1 MLYSFEERTPSLVG
15 NHYFIAESADIIGSV
30 IIHNN
35 VIILSNAVIRADND
49 TIEIGE
55 NTNIQDGAVIHTDPG
70 HPVTIGKNVTM
81 GHNAMFHGRSIG
93 ENSVIAIGAV
103 VLSNAVIGK
112 NCMIGANALV
122 LENQIIPDASL
133 VIGTGKI
140 KATLSEQQIKAM
152 QQYSQHYLE
161 KIHRFKQGL
170 KVFDPTKESD
180 HNN

>member
-1 MLYSFEERTPSLVG
+1 MLYSFEERTPTLLG
-15 NHYFIAESADIIGSV
+15 DNYFIAHSADIIGSV

-35 VIILSNAVIRADND
+35 VIILSNVVIRADND

-70 HPVTIGKNVTM
+70 HPVRIGKNVTI

-93 ENSVIAIGAV
+93 ESSVIAIGAV

-112 NCMIGANALV
+112 NCMIAANALV
-122 LENQIIPDASL
+122 LENQTIPDASL

-140 KATLSEQQIKAM
+140 KATLLEQQIEAM
-152 QQYSQHYLE
+152 KKYSQHYLE
-161 KIHRFKQGL
+161 KIQRFKHGL
-170 KVFDPTKESD
+170 KVFDPTI
-180 HNN
+180 